1 MGVQNP
7 VTIDVVKRRMR
18 AGKPATPT
26 AIAAN
31 GIRLAD
37 VAKTFTLGRRE
48 VHALAGVNLATR
60 RGEFVAL
67 LGPSGCGKSTILR
80 MLADLETP
88 THGTLSIHGEPPSV
102 LRARHRLGVA
112 FQDAALLPWRSVEAN
127 IRLPLEVAGLRVGP
141 RAVADLID
149 LVGLRGFAQARPHQL
164 SGGMRQR
171 VSIARAL
178 VVAPEALL
186 LDEPFGA
193 LDQMTRQRMNVE
205 LQRIWSERATT
216 TVLVTHAIEEAVFLA
231 DRVAVMSPRPG
242 RIVDVVAIDLG
253 RPRRPEIMRSTAFHA
268 ICDGLSDLL
277 FSSQP
282 DEALEVT

>member
-1 MGVQNP
+1 MAAERIRAASRAPADLPRIPNDG
-7 VTIDVVKRRMR
+7 ISIMDVS
-18 AGKPATPT
+18 
-26 AIAAN
+26 
-31 GIRLAD
+31 
-37 VAKTFTLGRRE
+37 KTFRLGRRE
-48 VHALAGVNLATR
+48 IRALADVNLATR
-60 RGEFVAL
+60 RGEFIAL

-80 MLADLETP
+80 MLADLDAP
-88 THGTLSIHGEPPSV
+88 TSGALLIHGEPPRV
-102 LRARHRLGVA
+102 LRAGHRLGVA

-127 IRLPLEVAGLRVGP
+127 IRLPLEVGGVRIEP
-141 RAVADLID
+141 KAVTDLID
-149 LVGLRGFAQARPHQL
+149 LVGLAGFERARPHQL

-178 VVAPEALL
+178 VVAPEVLL

-231 DRVAVMSPRPG
+231 DTVAVMSPRPG
-242 RIVDVVAIDLG
+242 RIIDTVPIDLD
-253 RPRRPEIMRSTAFHA
+253 RPRRPEVMRSTAFHA
-268 ICDGLSDLL
+268 ICERLSDLL

-282 DEALEVT
+282 EAMPGTV

>member
-1 MGVQNP
+1 MSAA
-7 VTIDVVKRRMR
+7 TKRNR
-18 AGKPATPT
+18 AGSAASAGPSQVPAD
-26 AIAAN
+26 
-31 GIRLAD
+31 GIRIEDVSKTFKLGRDEVRALAD
-37 VAKTFTLGRRE
+37 
-48 VHALAGVNLATR
+48 VNLATR

-80 MLADLETP
+80 MLADLEAP
-88 THGTLSIHGEPPSV
+88 TNGKLFVHGEQPAV
-102 LRARHRLGVA
+102 LRAGHRLGVA

-127 IRLPLEVAGLRVGP
+127 VRLPLEVGGLRVGP
-141 RAVADLID
+141 GAVANLVD
-149 LVGLRGFAQARPHQL
+149 LVGLAGFERARPHQL

-178 VVAPEALL
+178 VVEPEVLL

-231 DRVAVMSPRPG
+231 DSVAVMSARPG
-242 RIVDVVAIDLG
+242 RIVDKVAIDLE
-253 RPRRPEIMRSTAFHA
+253 RPRRPEVMRSAAFHA
-268 ICDGLSDLL
+268 ICDSLSDLL

-282 DEALEVT
+282 EEALGTS

>member
-1 MGVQNP
+1 MTRFVHPAVGQG
-7 VTIDVVKRRMR
+7 R
-18 AGKPATPT
+18 ARSGEDPSAPGD
-26 AIAAN
+26 
-31 GIRLAD
+31 GIRIED
-37 VAKTFTLGRRE
+37 VSKTFKLGRRE
-48 VHALAGVNLATR
+48 VQALADVNLATR

-80 MLADLETP
+80 MLADLDTP
-88 THGTLSIHGEPPSV
+88 TRGRLLIHGEPPSV

-127 IRLPLEVAGLRVGP
+127 IRLPLEVAGLRAAP
-141 RAVADLID
+141 SAVAALID
-149 LVGLRGFAQARPHQL
+149 LVGLQGFERARPHQL

-178 VVAPEALL
+178 VVEPEALL

-193 LDQMTRQRMNVE
+193 LDQMTRQRMNLE
-205 LQRIWSERATT
+205 LLRIWGERATST
-216 TVLVTHAIEEAVFLA
+216 LLVTHAIEEAVFLA

-253 RPRRPEIMRSTAFHA
+253 RPRQPEITRSAAFHA
-268 ICDGLSDLL
+268 ICDRLSDLL
-277 FSSQP
+277 FASP
-282 DEALEVT
+282 PEEAPGMS

>member
-1 MGVQNP
+1 MAIQTRRDG
-7 VTIDVVKRRMR
+7 DVARDAAPAAR
-18 AGKPATPT
+18 AE
-26 AIAAN
+26 
-31 GIRLAD
+31 GIRIEG
-37 VAKTFTLGRRE
+37 VAKTFQLGRQEIR
-48 VHALAGVNLATR
+48 ALADVDLATK

-88 THGTLSIHGEPPSV
+88 TRGRLLVHGEAPRV

-127 IRLPLEVAGLRVGP
+127 IRLPLEVGHVRVG
-141 RAVADLID
+141 AKAIADLID
-149 LVGLRGFAQARPHQL
+149 LVGLRGFEKARPAQL
-164 SGGMRQR
+164 SGGMRHR

-178 VVAPEALL
+178 VVEPEVLL

-193 LDQMTRQRMNVE
+193 LDQMTRQRMNLE

-231 DRVAVMSPRPG
+231 DAVAVMSPRPG
-242 RIVDVVAIDLG
+242 RIVDLVRVDLG
-253 RPRRPEIMRSTAFHA
+253 RPRSPEIMRSPAFHHL
-268 ICDGLSDLL
+268 CDRLSDAL
-277 FSSQP
+277 FSGGPPSP
-282 DEALEVT
+282 EIGG

>member
-1 MGVQNP
+1 MSVATERN
-7 VTIDVVKRRMR
+7 R
-18 AGKPATPT
+18 AGSGELVGAPLIPAD
-26 AIAAN
+26 
-31 GIRLAD
+31 GIRIED
-37 VAKTFTLGRRE
+37 VSKTFTLGRQE
-48 VHALAGVNLATR
+48 ILALADVNLATR
-60 RGEFVAL
+60 RGEFLAL
-67 LGPSGCGKSTILR
+67 VGPSGCGKSTILR
-80 MLADLETP
+80 MLADLDAP
-88 THGTLSIHGEPPSV
+88 TSGKLLLHGEPPGV

-127 IRLPLEVAGLRVGP
+127 VRLPLEVGSLRVGP
-141 RAVADLID
+141 GAVADLID
-149 LVGLRGFAQARPHQL
+149 LVGLRGFERARPHQL

-178 VVAPEALL
+178 VVEPEVLL

-193 LDQMTRQRMNVE
+193 LDQMTRQRMNIE

-231 DRVAVMSPRPG
+231 DTVAVMSERPG
-242 RIVDVVAIDLG
+242 RIVDMVPIDLS
-253 RPRRPEIMRSTAFHA
+253 RPRRPEVMRSAAFHA

-282 DEALEVT
+282 EDAPGAP